1 MKLNRRKLAIEI
13 AGRLKKG
20 ESAGKLSQEI
30 AAYLI
35 DTNSTSEL
43 NSLLRDITQI
53 RADRDG
59 IVELTATSAF
69 PLSPE
74 QANQIEDLAKKQ
86 YPLSK
91 QAVIH
96 NDINPDVIG
105 GVSLSLPSARLDLT
119 IKAKLNKLKALTA

>member
-53 RADRDG
+53 RADKDG

-69 PLSPE
+69 PLSAE
-74 QANQIEDLAKKQ
+74 QTSQIEDLAKKQ
-86 YPLSK
+86 YPKSNR
-91 QAVIH
+91 AVIH
-96 NDINPDVIG
+96 NAINPEVIG